1 MTTSGSRLL
10 RYLSPALLAA
20 AATIAAANW
29 YLNPARALSWATA
42 LAFMGVMAG
51 MLVLSWRLDRAVPLD
66 GPAAARNGGPALR
79 AGVAFGAVMLMVAL
93 GSKLATELG
102 LGSEAVLSELS
113 KRITMALTGVFLVI
127 TGHAAPKML
136 TPLASSQC
144 CDPIKAQAFQRF
156 MGWTWVLTGLVF
168 AAVWL
173 TLPLDLAK
181 PVAVT
186 CVFAGMVIVATGM
199 VRLVRSQRPRP
210 S

>member
-1 MTTSGSRLL
+1 
-10 RYLSPALLAA
+10 
-20 AATIAAANW
+20 
-29 YLNPARALSWATA
+29 
-42 LAFMGVMAG
+42 
-51 MLVLSWRLDRAVPLD
+51 
-66 GPAAARNGGPALR
+66 
-79 AGVAFGAVMLMVAL
+79 
-93 GSKLATELG
+93 
-102 LGSEAVLSELS
+102 
-113 KRITMALTGVFLVI
+113 
-127 TGHAAPKML
+127 
-136 TPLASSQC
+136 
-144 CDPIKAQAFQRF
+144 